1 MATASQFLLLLTGAL
16 LAFIATTHEARPR
29 YKAIEDLKFNRADT
43 VDVLWADNVTRFVR
57 DGQPIQ
63 ELTGNVRLRQ
73 KEIFLWADKVTR
85 FLSRDES
92 LLEGNVVIAQLGDT
106 LFSDKVRY
114 DSNLKIGHATGNVRL
129 SDGEVLVF
137 APSAVYFSEEKR
149 TIFDENV
156 RLVDSVTV
164 LTSLNGEYF
173 SEEKRAEFFGEVV
186 LEEDRTYMESDSVS
200 YYRETE
206 VSEGYGRVFIERI
219 GDEADDEAT
228 ARPDSTTR
236 TFLFGDYVY
245 NDNRVGY
252 SRIEG
257 DALLIQLRKD
267 SLGVD
272 SDSLVMKAA
281 SMEAIRDDSLQR
293 LIAVDSVKIWRSDFS
308 ALADSAVYDRIS
320 RDSMPVFE
328 ENRLFNEPLA
338 WFELYQLSGDT
349 LRATARDG
357 RIDTL
362 FVRTNAFA
370 AFRDTVTNR
379 INQLK
384 GQHLVGLFEQD
395 SLKTLSVGPQ
405 AEWIFF
411 RQKDEGEIGA
421 AKTSGDRIRLDFAKG
436 ALDAISVYE
445 GIQGEYYVGSLI
457 PEPFEL
463 NGYRWLPER
472 KPGVAALLS
481 DSTRIDRL
489 RRKLEAEEMQAEQE
503 AMQRVLSTE
512 PADALPA
519 VQNR

>member
-1 MATASQFLLLLTGAL
+1 MATAFQYLLFLTGAL
-16 LAFIATTHEARPR
+16 VVLYATNPETSS
-29 YKAIEDLKFNRADT
+29 IEGVVEGFASSRADT
-43 VDVLWADNVTRFVR
+43 VHILGADNVTRSVR
-57 DGQPIQ
+57 DGLPIQ
-63 ELTGNVRLRQ
+63 ELTGNVRIRQ
-73 KEIFLWADKVTR
+73 EEVYLWADKVTR
-85 FLSRDES
+85 FLSLDES
-92 LLEGNVVIAQLGDT
+92 LLEGNVIIAQKGDT

-137 APSAVYFSEEKR
+137 APSAIYYSEEKR

-186 LEEDRTYMESDSVS
+186 LEEDRTYLESDSVS

-206 VSEGYGRVFIERI
+206 ISEGYGSVFIERI
-219 GDEADDEAT
+219 GDNEEGSEA
-228 ARPDSTTR
+228 RVDSTTR

-245 NDNRVGY
+245 NDNQTGY

-267 SLGVD
+267 SLGID
-272 SDSLVMKAA
+272 SDSLLMKAA
-281 SMEAIRDDSLQR
+281 SMEAIRKDSLQR

-320 RDSMPVFE
+320 MDSIPVFE

-338 WFELYQLSGDT
+338 WFESYQLSGDT

-370 AFRDTVTNR
+370 AFQDTVTNR

-384 GQHLVGLFEQD
+384 GQHLLGLFEQD
-395 SLKTLSVGPQ
+395 SLRTLRVGPQ

-411 RQKDEGEIGA
+411 RKKDEGEIGA
-421 AKTSGDRIRLDFAKG
+421 AKTSGDRIRLDFARG
-436 ALDAISVYE
+436 ELDAISVYE

-463 NGYRWLPER
+463 SGYRWLPEL
-472 KPGVAALLS
+472 KPGVTSLLS
-481 DSTRIDRL
+481 DTTRIQRL
-489 RRKLEAEEMQAEQE
+489 RRKLNAEIIETELETA
-503 AMQRVLSTE
+503 QRVLST
-512 PADALPA
+512 DVKNDLP
-519 VQNR
+519 VGQNR

>member
-1 MATASQFLLLLTGAL
+1 MATASQYLLLLTGAL
-16 LAFIATTHEARPR
+16 LAFYATDFELSYGYEAADGFKMSR
-29 YKAIEDLKFNRADT
+29 KDT
-43 VDVLWADNVTRFVR
+43 VHILGADKVTRFVR
-57 DGQPIQ
+57 DGQPVR
-63 ELTGNVRLRQ
+63 EMTGNVRLRQ
-73 KEIFLWADKVTR
+73 EETHLWANKVT
-85 FLSRDES
+85 E
-92 LLEGNVVIAQLGDT
+92 LLNLDQYLMEGNVIIAQNDDT
-106 LFSDKVRY
+106 LFSDNVRY

-149 TIFDENV
+149 TVFEENV
-156 RLVDSVTV
+156 RLVDSVAV

-173 SEEKRAEFFGEVV
+173 SEEKRAEFFGDVV

-206 VSEGYGRVFIERI
+206 ISEGYGNVFIERI
-219 GDEADDEAT
+219 GEERDDEDA
-228 ARPDSTTR
+228 ALSDSTTR

-245 NDNRVGY
+245 NDNRASY

-267 SLGVD
+267 SLGTNA
-272 SDSLVMKAA
+272 DSLLMKAA
-281 SMEAIRDDSLQR
+281 TMEAIRKDSLQR

-308 ALADSAVYDRIS
+308 ALADSAVYDRVS
-320 RDSMPVFE
+320 RDSLPVFE

-370 AFRDTVTNR
+370 AFQDTVTNR

-384 GQHLVGLFEQD
+384 GQHLLGLFKQD
-395 SLKTLSVGPQ
+395 SLRTLRVGPQ

-411 RQKDEGEIGA
+411 RKKDEGEIGA

-436 ALDAISVYE
+436 ELDAISVYE

-463 NGYRWLPER
+463 SGYRWLPQL
-472 KPGVAALLS
+472 KPDAASLLS
-481 DSTRIDRL
+481 DTTRIERL
-489 RRKLEAEEMQAEQE
+489 RSKLDAEAIEAELETAE
-503 AMQRVLSTE
+503 RVLPNE
-512 PADALPA
+512 AGDALP
-519 VQNR
+519 VGQK